1 MKIAYFTESILPHVD
16 GVSLTLARL
25 FATLERQGVDF
36 RIFAPLKPGPDISW
50 ADRVR
55 RVRSVAFPLYR
66 DYRVSLPWGHGLAQ
80 LLDQD
85 PPDLIHVVSP
95 TPMAVWAQSYGAKR
109 GIPVVASFHTDFVSY
124 FRYYH
129 VRPLEGFGWDM
140 LRRFYNRCRATYAP
154 SHSTV
159 RQLQRRGIHG
169 VQLWSRESTCS
180 ASIPGVVILPCALLP
195 APRAIHRCSFCGPS
209 GPRKDL
215 VDLVRIHQQI
225 KHAHRLVLVGDGP
238 MRAELEAALPDAYF
252 AGHQSGEMLA
262 RWFAS
267 ADVFVFPSTTETFG
281 NVVLEGFASG
291 LPAVVADRGGPP
303 DLADGGVTGLVARP
317 NDPADFARCVDEL
330 LADPERRRAMG
341 EAARAAAERERVGSH
356 QWATAGKLRA
366 GDCYRR
372 TLSQVA
378 PPLRFTLVS
387 PPGRPLDNVG
397 GMQRM
402 ATELH
407 AALTRHPEVQLSSLL
422 LRTSWRWTHVRMVPF
437 GIRLLR
443 QIPRIVEKEKI
454 DVVLFSSL
462 VTAAL
467 AVPLH
472 RKVKALGA
480 RTAAVAHGLDVVLPF
495 PPINSSYPGC

>member
-25 FATLERQGVDF
+25 FATLERQDVDF
-36 RIFAPLKPGPDISW
+36 RIFAPLQPGPDISW

-55 RVRSVAFPLYR
+55 RARSVAFPLYR

-95 TPMAVWAQSYGAKR
+95 TPLAVWAQSYGARR

-169 VQLWSRESTCS
+169 VHLWSRG
-180 ASIPGVVILPCALLP
+180 IDLQRFHPRHRDPAL
-195 APRAIHRCSFCGPS
+195 RAAAGAEGDTPLLVFVGRLV
-209 GPRKDL
+209 REKDL
-215 VDLVRIHQQI
+215 ADLVEVHRRIQ
-225 KHAHRLVLVGDGP
+225 HAHRLVLVGDGP

-252 AGHQSGEMLA
+252 AGHQTGEMLA

-267 ADVFVFPSTTETFG
+267 GDVFVFPSTTETFG

-291 LPAVVADRGGPP
+291 LSAVVANRGGPP
-303 DLADGGVTGLVARP
+303 DLVDVGATGLVARP

-341 EAARAAAERERVGSH
+341 RAARAAAERERD
-356 QWATAGKLRA
+356 W
-366 GDCYRR
+366 
-372 TLSQVA
+372 
-378 PPLRFTLVS
+378 
-387 PPGRPLDNVG
+387 
-397 GMQRM
+397 
-402 ATELH
+402 
-407 AALTRHPEVQLSSLL
+407 EVIN
-422 LRTSWRWTHVRMVPF
+422 
-437 GIRLLR
+437 GRLLESYAR
-443 QIPRIVEKEKI
+443 VIA
-454 DVVLFSSL
+454 S
-462 VTAAL
+462 
-467 AVPLH
+467 
-472 RKVKALGA
+472 GA
-480 RTAAVAHGLDVVLPF
+480 P
-495 PPINSSYPGC
+495 